1 MPEMQLRL
9 QVGLHFTFLH
19 QSLPSWTG
27 FLIHPQESIP
37 LCQDTIPLNNNESG
51 QFYHA
56 ASLNSNPED
65 RGHREPRWGWGPK
78 KKKKPSRGQIQTGLA
93 WQIQSSGSQHRRG
106 VVCVHEWVGFMTMMQ
121 ISDGTDL
128 QNSCPTSGNKP
139 R

>member
-19 QSLPSWTG
+19 QSLPSWIG
-27 FLIHPQESIP
+27 FLIHPQGSIP

-78 KKKKPSRGQIQTGLA
+78 KKKTIQGPDPNRAGMADPVQWRPALK
-93 WQIQSSGSQHRRG
+93 GG
-106 VVCVHEWVGFMTMMQ
+106 CVCA
-121 ISDGTDL
+121 
-128 QNSCPTSGNKP
+128 
-139 R
+139 

>member
-27 FLIHPQESIP
+27 FLIHPQGSIP

-56 ASLNSNPED
+56 ASLNSNPETED
-65 RGHREPRWGWGPK
+65 IGSRDGGGGQKKKDHPGARSKQGWHGRSSPVAASTEGGLCVCMSGWG
-78 KKKKPSRGQIQTGLA
+78 L
-93 WQIQSSGSQHRRG
+93 
-106 VVCVHEWVGFMTMMQ
+106 
-121 ISDGTDL
+121 
-128 QNSCPTSGNKP
+128 
-139 R
+139 